1 MVAAYL
7 FESMTDE
14 ASKTHTDVIVKC
26 AMIRHDLGSVLSRID
41 ANAIVSWHKDVSVEA
56 RSGKDVIEGLFSTLD
71 ECVVNLNSVIDNLV
85 DSYSPIHLVNS
96 GPLVEGLNEA
106 TLTIIRNAL
115 HHAYLEQT
123 KIEEIKEKIEHC
135 ADVFKADLG
144 EFNRMWRQQPP
155 CDSELIEVSLN
166 KTMGSGKDL
175 YDALCRLPKEVV
187 LP

>member
-1 MVAAYL
+1 
-7 FESMTDE
+7 MTDE
-14 ASKTHTDVIVKC
+14 ASKTHAEVIVKC
-26 AMIRHDLGSVLSRID
+26 ARIRHDLGSALSRID
-41 ANAIVSWHKDVSVEA
+41 ATTIVSWHKDIAVDV
-56 RSGKDVIEGLFSTLD
+56 RSDKDVIEGMFSTLD
-71 ECVVNLNSVIDNLV
+71 ECIVNLNSVIDDLV
-85 DSYSPIHLVNS
+85 GSFSPIHLVNS

-123 KIEEIKEKIEHC
+123 KIEEVKEKIEGC
-135 ADVFKADLG
+135 ADVFKSDLG

-155 CDSELIEVSLN
+155 CDSEFIEVSIN
-166 KTMGSGKDL
+166 KTTGSGTDL